1 MLVEATLD
9 HFESFYVLKCERT
22 NIEWTGFSQAPSKD
36 HFYKWYIKQLRSTK
50 RNIYFFLIDNNL
62 AGYCYLDTIDEYTVE
77 IAYGISELYSGKG
90 KGTELIAAIIDV
102 LGKRGVRSVV
112 AWVSE
117 ANIGSSK
124 ILLKNGFIKKS
135 QSEYRQLPLIR
146 NAALFYLWQREV

>member
-1 MLVEATLD
+1 MKEPILSGLD
-9 HFESFYVLKCERT
+9 FLKLLPRIIFINGILNNYVV
-22 NIEWTGFSQAPSKD
+22 
-36 HFYKWYIKQLRSTK
+36 
-50 RNIYFFLIDNNL
+50 RNGTFIFFLIDNNL

-146 NAALFYLWQREV
+146 NAALFYLWQREI

>member
-1 MLVEATLD
+1 MKEPILSGLD
-9 HFESFYVLKCERT
+9 FLKLLPRIIFINGILNNYVV
-22 NIEWTGFSQAPSKD
+22 
-36 HFYKWYIKQLRSTK
+36 
-50 RNIYFFLIDNNL
+50 RNGTFIFLIDNNL

-146 NAALFYLWQREV
+146 NAALFYLWQREI